1 MKDNLDISVLTPGGQ
16 LIDISQPV
24 DPVTLGE
31 LFDDIPITFGLHSE
45 DIWFQDIVPPV
56 GIYRVCVSNANQI
69 GVADPYTMTVLED
82 DINMVSVS
90 GVVLGGQQVCEDYSY
105 AQSVPCVDPQ

>member
-31 LFDDIPITFGLHSE
+31 LWGGDVIPTTFGPHVEEVWFMEFSPPV
-45 DIWFQDIVPPV
+45 DIYPPV

-69 GVADPYTMTVLED
+69 GVADPYTVTF
-82 DINMVSVS
+82 
-90 GVVLGGQQVCEDYSY
+90 
-105 AQSVPCVDPQ
+105 